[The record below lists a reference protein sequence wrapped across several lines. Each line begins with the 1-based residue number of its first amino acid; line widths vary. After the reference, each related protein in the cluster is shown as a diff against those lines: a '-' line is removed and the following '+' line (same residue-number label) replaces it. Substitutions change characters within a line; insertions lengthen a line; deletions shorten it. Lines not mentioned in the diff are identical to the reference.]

1 MLHREELDDDVE
13 NAFSKINGTVRQ
25 SSQFGDESSIDVPLT
40 HLPVLTPRSK
50 TANSRTGLAKSLP
63 YASLDTP
70 RSTIEEQNVLIK
82 TWAILLHQ
90 YAVSDTVAFAIIG
103 KSDPSGYSRRRAST
117 QVVVSQWSTTPT
129 AFAQS
134 SGPQL
139 QYVTYDPSQHGSRVN
154 TALDFTAVYHP
165 NNDFSYVLHWSEEG
179 AGDLRLYTQQSSV
192 PTKFASALWTTLLE
206 INTRVRTAD
215 PLLYKRPI
223 SKADQR
229 AISSFISAPFF
240 EARKCL
246 HHLFLD
252 SARATPQAPAVQG
265 WDGSL
270 TYAELDQLS
279 NNVARQLLHRGVRK
293 GQYVPFSFEKSVWM
307 VVAIIGILR
316 AGGVVASIDPS
327 QPQSRAREIIQETG
341 TTVIVASTAQAS
353 IFAGS
358 VDTVVPIS
366 ADTVHYVVNDTGLH
380 TSLPQVHP
388 EDPAVVIFTSGSTG
402 KPKGIVI
409 QHGAVATRMVA
420 EGRAFQYHGARTL
433 QFAAS
438 TWDIFMTDI
447 FTTLAF
453 NGCVCIPSEEDRR
466 FNLPKFCAEYDVSL
480 ALITPSL
487 ANLLE
492 PTGFPTLKTLIFGGE
507 ALKEEVTRK
516 WEAIDGI
523 SLHQGYGPAET
534 GPCVAGRLAERP
546 EILGY
551 ALDNSICVL
560 VDPSNPNQLV
570 PLGAVGELVVGG
582 PSLLREYIN
591 DPGKTEAAVIE
602 SPPWALDLMT
612 PVRRFYRTGDLLRY
626 SVDTLDGRLEF
637 VGRTDDQV
645 KYHGQRIELGEIE
658 HHLSRLPGVESC
670 VVVLVKTGF
679 FKDRL
684 VAVVQA
690 GKTSGGNSHG
700 KQLSLRY
707 DQNITITHMRSF
719 LSSRLPEFMIPNE
732 LLVVHELPHNSS
744 MKLDRG
750 RVAKWISDM
759 QSRPSEALSKPHTLS
774 NELLAHESTA
784 RTIAREY
791 AKIVTGD
798 NVARRREYEER
809 DFNLQEGGI
818 DSIQIMSLSMF
829 LTEQFGF
836 QVPMA
841 DILSSRATVRSIASL
856 IDANTTR
863 GFGIGQ
869 GQPLNRQNKT
879 RIPLR
884 SNLPAPNQHS
894 LEMNGSR
901 VFLTGAS
908 GFLGIEI
915 LHQLLARPNTHVYAL
930 VRGSSESHARER
942 LVQKAISAGWW
953 QDAYRTR
960 LHVWHGDLTQPQLGL
975 SHPQWQ
981 MLQGQA
987 SPSIDA
993 IIHNGAKV
1001 HYSQDYETL
1010 KKTNVSPTVEL
1021 LKAVH
1026 NREEPLHSFVFV
1038 SGGQQL
1044 SFDDSDDEKNATKS
1058 LKGSGYARSKAVS
1071 EQIVRRFANQ
1081 KGSKAR
1087 HVRIVKPGFIIGDS
1101 EQGLANQSDF
1111 IWRLIAASV
1120 ELGFYNGDE
1129 ADSWL
1134 FISDITRVAQVIL
1147 HSVFEEDSKP
1157 VTKVLDGL
1165 RFKTLWA
1172 LLQEKFGFEL
1182 QPLSR
1187 QEWLARLQ
1195 QSVATKKEKHVLFP
1209 LLYLL
1214 EADDE
1219 PIGVFQG
1226 PLDPSAGVQ
1235 AALEANITHL
1245 VNSRFLIGADS
1256 VLTPITSV
1264 ASTAPV
1270 TDVIDVQ
1277 SLREQFPALHHG
1289 VVPFN
1294 NAAGTVL
1301 HREAAESTHRYMTS
1315 FPYELGRDDPAS
1327 AAKTQRLQDRFAELA
1342 AFMNADPDEIAF
1354 GQSTTFLLRS
1364 LGQALKPLL
1373 NSDCEIIVSILCH
1386 EASAAAWLALAKDL
1400 GIAIKWWAP
1409 PPGDDPV
1416 LSLDTLRPLL
1426 TPKTRLVACNHVSNV
1441 VGTIHP
1447 IRQVADLV
1455 HRIPGAV
1462 IVVDGVAFAPHRP
1475 IDVKALDVDFY
1486 CFSWYKV
1493 FGPHVAQ
1500 LYGRRSAQKRALA
1513 GISHFFLSEMPGL
1526 DWRLRLGANSFEL
1539 EEALVPITRYLKR
1552 VGWENIIAQETVLQ
1566 DVFLAYLRRR
1576 PRVFRI
1582 FGEKSSDPGKRVPV
1596 ITFEVIGHS
1605 SMVVANKVNQR
1616 GRFRVV
1622 SGNCWAPRPTH
1633 DVLGLGAEGLI
1644 RVSFVHYNT
1653 VAEVQE
1659 FCTEL
1664 DSVLETLKAGI

>member
-1 MLHREELDDDVE
+1 MLLQDVHHREQLDDDVE
-13 NAFSKINGTVRQ
+13 NAFSKINGTARQ
-25 SSQFGDESSIDVPLT
+25 ASPFADEPSIDVPST
-40 HLPVLTPRSK
+40 HLPVVTPRSK
-50 TANSRTGLAKSLP
+50 TANDRTGLAKSLP
-63 YASLDTP
+63 YASLGAS
-70 RSTIEEQNVLIK
+70 RSTIDEQDVLIQ

-90 YAVSDTVAFAIIG
+90 YAVSDTVAFAIMR
-103 KSDPSGYSRRRAST
+103 KSDPSGYSGRRAST
-117 QVVVSQWSTTPT
+117 QVV
-129 AFAQS
+129 
-134 SGPQL
+134 
-139 QYVTYDPSQHGSRVN
+139 
-154 TALDFTAVYHP
+154 
-165 NNDFSYVLHWSEEG
+165 
-179 AGDLRLYTQQSSV
+179 
-192 PTKFASALWTTLLE
+192 
-206 INTRVRTAD
+206 
-215 PLLYKRPI
+215 
-223 SKADQR
+223 
-229 AISSFISAPFF
+229 
-240 EARKCL
+240 CL
-246 HHLFLD
+246 PHLFLD
-252 SARATPQAPAVQG
+252 SARATPHAPAVHG
-265 WDGSL
+265 WDGRL

-279 NNVARQLLHRGVRK
+279 NSVARQLLRRGVRK
-293 GQYVPFSFEKSVWM
+293 GQFVPFSFEKSIWM

-341 TTVIVASTAQAS
+341 ATVIVASTAQAS
-353 IFAGS
+353 VFAGL
-358 VDTVVPIS
+358 VDTVVPI
-366 ADTVHYVVNDTGLH
+366 ADDTVHPAANDTGLH
-380 TSLPQVHP
+380 PSLPPVHP

-409 QHGAVATRMVA
+409 QHGAVTTRMVA

-466 FNLPKFCAEYDVSL
+466 FNLARFCAEYDVSL

-516 WEAIDGI
+516 WEAVDGI

-551 ALDNSICVL
+551 ALDNSVCVL
-560 VDPSNPNQLV
+560 VDPSNPNRLV

-591 DPGKTEAAVIE
+591 DPRKTEAAVIE
-602 SPPWALDLMT
+602 NPPWALDLMT

-658 HHLSRLPGVESC
+658 HHLNRLPGVEAC
-670 VVVLVKTGF
+670 VVVLAKAGF

-690 GKTSGGNSHG
+690 GKSSGGSSYG
-700 KQLSLRY
+700 TQLSLRS
-707 DQNITITHMRSF
+707 DPNITITHMRRF

-732 LLVVHELPHNSS
+732 LLVVQELPHNNS

-750 RVAKWISDM
+750 RVAKWVADM
-759 QSRPSEALSKPHTLS
+759 QSQPSEAVPKPHTRG

-791 AKIVTGD
+791 ARIVAGD
-798 NVARRREYEER
+798 SVARRREYEDR

-829 LTEQFGF
+829 LTEHFGF

-856 IDANTTR
+856 IDANSSPGR
-863 GFGIGQ
+863 
-869 GQPLNRQNKT
+869 GQPLNTQETARL
-879 RIPLR
+879 PLR
-884 SNLPAPNQHS
+884 SNGPAPSQQA
-894 LEMNGSR
+894 LERNGSR

-915 LHQLLARPNTHVYAL
+915 LRQLLARPKTHVYAL
-930 VRGSSESHARER
+930 VRGSSESQARER

-975 SHPQWQ
+975 SQLQWQ
-981 MLQGQA
+981 MLQGKA

-1026 NREEPLHSFVFV
+1026 DREEPLHSFVFV

-1044 SFDDSDDEKNATKS
+1044 SFDDREDEKNAAKS

-1087 HVRIVKPGFIIGDS
+1087 HVRIVKPGFIIGDA
-1101 EQGLANQSDF
+1101 ERGLANQSDF
-1111 IWRLIAASV
+1111 IWRLIAACV

-1147 HSVFEEDSKP
+1147 HSVFEDDSQP

-1172 LLQEKFGFEL
+1172 LLQDKFGFEL

-1187 QEWLARLQ
+1187 REWLARLKH
-1195 QSVATKKEKHVLFP
+1195 SVATKKEKHVL
-1209 LLYLL
+1209 
-1214 EADDE
+1214 
-1219 PIGVFQG
+1219 
-1226 PLDPSAGVQ
+1226 
-1235 AALEANITHL
+1235 
-1245 VNSRFLIGADS
+1245 
-1256 VLTPITSV
+1256 
-1264 ASTAPV
+1264 
-1270 TDVIDVQ
+1270 
-1277 SLREQFPALHHG
+1277 LREQFPALHHG

-1294 NAAGTVL
+1294 NAAGTVV

-1386 EASAAAWLALAKDL
+1386 EGSAAAWVALAKDL

-1462 IVVDGVAFAPHRP
+1462 LVVDGVAWAPHRP

-1552 VGWENIIAQETVLQ
+1552 VGWDNIIAQETVLQ

-1582 FGEKSSDPGKRVPV
+1582 FGEQSSDPAKRVPV

-1605 SMVVANKVNQR
+1605 STVVANKVNQR

-1664 DSVLETLKAGI
+1664 DSVLETLNAGI

>member
-1 MLHREELDDDVE
+1 MPLRFAFLYIMLLQDVHHREQLDDDVE
-13 NAFSKINGTVRQ
+13 NAFSKINGTARQ
-25 SSQFGDESSIDVPLT
+25 ASPFADEPSIDVPST
-40 HLPVLTPRSK
+40 HLPVVTPRSK
-50 TANSRTGLAKSLP
+50 TANDRTGLAKSLP
-63 YASLDTP
+63 YASLGAS
-70 RSTIEEQNVLIK
+70 RSTIDEQDVLIQ

-103 KSDPSGYSRRRAST
+103 KSDPSGYSGRRAST

-129 AFAQS
+129 AFAPG
-134 SGPQL
+134 SGPRL
-139 QYVTYDPSQHGSRVN
+139 QYVTYDPLQHGRRLN

-192 PTKFASALWTTLLE
+192 PPKFASALWTTLLE
-206 INTRVRTAD
+206 IKTRVRTAD
-215 PLLYKRPI
+215 PLLYQRPI

-229 AISSFISAPFF
+229 AIGSFITAPLF
-240 EARKCL
+240 EERKCL
-246 HHLFLD
+246 PHLFLD
-252 SARATPQAPAVQG
+252 SARATPHAPAVHG
-265 WDGSL
+265 WDGRL

-279 NNVARQLLHRGVRK
+279 NSVARQLLRRGVRK
-293 GQYVPFSFEKSVWM
+293 GQFVPFSFEKSIWM

-341 TTVIVASTAQAS
+341 ATVIVASTAQAS
-353 IFAGS
+353 VFAGL
-358 VDTVVPIS
+358 VDTVVPI
-366 ADTVHYVVNDTGLH
+366 ADDTVHPAANDTGLH
-380 TSLPQVHP
+380 PSLPPVHP

-409 QHGAVATRMVA
+409 QHGAVTTRMVA

-466 FNLPKFCAEYDVSL
+466 FNLARFCAEYDVSL

-516 WEAIDGI
+516 WEAVDGL

-551 ALDNSICVL
+551 ALDNSVCVL
-560 VDPSNPNQLV
+560 VDPSNPNRLV

-591 DPGKTEAAVIE
+591 DPRKTEAAVIE
-602 SPPWALDLMT
+602 NPPWALDLMT

-658 HHLSRLPGVESC
+658 HHLSRLPGVEAC
-670 VVVLVKTGF
+670 VVVLAKAGF

-690 GKTSGGNSHG
+690 GKSSGGSSYG
-700 KQLSLRY
+700 TQLSLRS
-707 DQNITITHMRSF
+707 DPNITITHMRRF

-732 LLVVHELPHNSS
+732 LLVVQELPHNNS

-750 RVAKWISDM
+750 RVAKWVADM
-759 QSRPSEALSKPHTLS
+759 QSQPSEAVPKPHTRG

-791 AKIVTGD
+791 ARIVAGD
-798 NVARRREYEER
+798 SVARRREYEDR

-829 LTEQFGF
+829 LTEHFGF

-856 IDANTTR
+856 IDANSSPGR
-863 GFGIGQ
+863 
-869 GQPLNRQNKT
+869 GQPLNTQETARL
-879 RIPLR
+879 PLR
-884 SNLPAPNQHS
+884 SNGPAPSQQA
-894 LEMNGSR
+894 LERNGSR

-915 LHQLLARPNTHVYAL
+915 LRQLLARPKTHVYAL
-930 VRGSSESHARER
+930 VRGSSESQARER

-975 SHPQWQ
+975 SQLQWQ
-981 MLQGQA
+981 MLQGKA

-1021 LKAVH
+1021 LKTVH
-1026 NREEPLHSFVFV
+1026 DREEPLHSFVFV

-1044 SFDDSDDEKNATKS
+1044 SFDDREDEKNAAKS

-1087 HVRIVKPGFIIGDS
+1087 HVRIVKPGFIIGDA
-1101 EQGLANQSDF
+1101 ERGLANQSDF
-1111 IWRLIAASV
+1111 IWRLIAACV

-1147 HSVFEEDSKP
+1147 HSVFEDDSQP

-1172 LLQEKFGFEL
+1172 LLQDKFGFEL

-1187 QEWLARLQ
+1187 REWLARLKH
-1195 QSVATKKEKHVLFP
+1195 SVATKKEKHVLFP

-1214 EADDE
+1214 EADEE

-1226 PLDPSAGVQ
+1226 PLDPTTGVE
-1235 AALEANITHL
+1235 AALHANITHL
-1245 VNSRFLIGADS
+1245 VHSRFLVGADP
-1256 VLTPITSV
+1256 VLTPVTSV
-1264 ASTAPV
+1264 ASPAPV
-1270 TDVIDVQ
+1270 TDAIDVQ

-1294 NAAGTVL
+1294 NAAGTVV

-1342 AFMNADPDEIAF
+1342 AFMNADPDEI
-1354 GQSTTFLLRS
+1354 G
-1364 LGQALKPLL
+1364 
-1373 NSDCEIIVSILCH
+1373 
-1386 EASAAAWLALAKDL
+1386 AS
-1400 GIAIKWWAP
+1400 
-1409 PPGDDPV
+1409 
-1416 LSLDTLRPLL
+1416 
-1426 TPKTRLVACNHVSNV
+1426 
-1441 VGTIHP
+1441 
-1447 IRQVADLV
+1447 
-1455 HRIPGAV
+1455 
-1462 IVVDGVAFAPHRP
+1462 
-1475 IDVKALDVDFY
+1475 
-1486 CFSWYKV
+1486 
-1493 FGPHVAQ
+1493 
-1500 LYGRRSAQKRALA
+1500 
-1513 GISHFFLSEMPGL
+1513 
-1526 DWRLRLGANSFEL
+1526 
-1539 EEALVPITRYLKR
+1539 VP
-1552 VGWENIIAQETVLQ
+1552 
-1566 DVFLAYLRRR
+1566 
-1576 PRVFRI
+1576 
-1582 FGEKSSDPGKRVPV
+1582 
-1596 ITFEVIGHS
+1596 
-1605 SMVVANKVNQR
+1605 
-1616 GRFRVV
+1616 
-1622 SGNCWAPRPTH
+1622 
-1633 DVLGLGAEGLI
+1633 
-1644 RVSFVHYNT
+1644 
-1653 VAEVQE
+1653 
-1659 FCTEL
+1659 
-1664 DSVLETLKAGI
+1664 

>member
-1 MLHREELDDDVE
+1 MLLQDVHHREQLDDDVE
-13 NAFSKINGTVRQ
+13 NAFSKINGTARQ
-25 SSQFGDESSIDVPLT
+25 ASPFADEPSIDVPST
-40 HLPVLTPRSK
+40 HLPVVTPRSK
-50 TANSRTGLAKSLP
+50 TANDRTGLAKSLP
-63 YASLDTP
+63 YASLGAS
-70 RSTIEEQNVLIK
+70 RSTIDEQDVLIQ

-103 KSDPSGYSRRRAST
+103 KSDPSGYSGRRAST
-117 QVVVSQWSTTPT
+117 QVV
-129 AFAQS
+129 
-134 SGPQL
+134 
-139 QYVTYDPSQHGSRVN
+139 
-154 TALDFTAVYHP
+154 
-165 NNDFSYVLHWSEEG
+165 
-179 AGDLRLYTQQSSV
+179 
-192 PTKFASALWTTLLE
+192 
-206 INTRVRTAD
+206 
-215 PLLYKRPI
+215 
-223 SKADQR
+223 
-229 AISSFISAPFF
+229 
-240 EARKCL
+240 CL
-246 HHLFLD
+246 PHLFLD
-252 SARATPQAPAVQG
+252 SARATPHAPAVHG
-265 WDGSL
+265 WDGRL

-279 NNVARQLLHRGVRK
+279 NSVARQLLRRGVRK
-293 GQYVPFSFEKSVWM
+293 GQFVPFSFEKSIWM

-341 TTVIVASTAQAS
+341 ATVIVASTAQAS
-353 IFAGS
+353 VFAGL
-358 VDTVVPIS
+358 VDTVVPI
-366 ADTVHYVVNDTGLH
+366 ADDTVHPAANDTGLH
-380 TSLPQVHP
+380 PSLPPVHP

-409 QHGAVATRMVA
+409 QHGAVTTRMVA

-466 FNLPKFCAEYDVSL
+466 FNLARFCAEYDVSL

-516 WEAIDGI
+516 WEAVDGI

-551 ALDNSICVL
+551 ALDNSVCVL
-560 VDPSNPNQLV
+560 VDPSNPNRLV

-591 DPGKTEAAVIE
+591 DPRKTEAAVIE
-602 SPPWALDLMT
+602 NPPWALDLMT

-658 HHLSRLPGVESC
+658 HHLSRLPGVEAC
-670 VVVLVKTGF
+670 VVVLAKAGF

-690 GKTSGGNSHG
+690 GKSSGGSSYG
-700 KQLSLRY
+700 TQLSLRS
-707 DQNITITHMRSF
+707 DPNITITHMRRF

-732 LLVVHELPHNSS
+732 LLVVQELPHNNS

-750 RVAKWISDM
+750 RVAKWVADM
-759 QSRPSEALSKPHTLS
+759 QSQPSEAVPKPHTRG

-791 AKIVTGD
+791 ARIVAGD
-798 NVARRREYEER
+798 SVARRREYEDR

-829 LTEQFGF
+829 LTEHFGF

-856 IDANTTR
+856 IDANSSPGR
-863 GFGIGQ
+863 
-869 GQPLNRQNKT
+869 GQPLNTQETARL
-879 RIPLR
+879 PLR
-884 SNLPAPNQHS
+884 SNGPAPSQQA
-894 LEMNGSR
+894 LERNGSR

-915 LHQLLARPNTHVYAL
+915 LRQLLARPKTHVYAL
-930 VRGSSESHARER
+930 VRGSSESQARER

-975 SHPQWQ
+975 SQLQWQ
-981 MLQGQA
+981 MLQGKA

-1026 NREEPLHSFVFV
+1026 DREEPLHSFVFV

-1044 SFDDSDDEKNATKS
+1044 SFDDREDEKNAAKS

-1087 HVRIVKPGFIIGDS
+1087 HVRIVKPGFIIGDA
-1101 EQGLANQSDF
+1101 ERGLANQSDF
-1111 IWRLIAASV
+1111 IWRLIAACV

-1147 HSVFEEDSKP
+1147 HSVFEDDSQP

-1172 LLQEKFGFEL
+1172 LLQDKFGFEL

-1187 QEWLARLQ
+1187 REWLARLKH
-1195 QSVATKKEKHVLFP
+1195 SVATKKEKHVL
-1209 LLYLL
+1209 
-1214 EADDE
+1214 
-1219 PIGVFQG
+1219 
-1226 PLDPSAGVQ
+1226 
-1235 AALEANITHL
+1235 
-1245 VNSRFLIGADS
+1245 
-1256 VLTPITSV
+1256 
-1264 ASTAPV
+1264 
-1270 TDVIDVQ
+1270 
-1277 SLREQFPALHHG
+1277 LREQFPALHHG

-1294 NAAGTVL
+1294 NAAGTVV

-1386 EASAAAWLALAKDL
+1386 EGSAAAWVALAKDL

-1462 IVVDGVAFAPHRP
+1462 LVVDGVAWAPHRP

-1552 VGWENIIAQETVLQ
+1552 VGWDNIIAQETVLQ

-1582 FGEKSSDPGKRVPV
+1582 FGEQSSDPAKRVPV

-1605 SMVVANKVNQR
+1605 STVVANKVNQR

-1633 DVLGLGAEGLI
+1633 DVLGLGADGLI

-1664 DSVLETLKAGI
+1664 DSVLETLNAGI